1 MTLEQF
7 ITNYDFVGSI
17 ILLEGKRIVLEADQQ
32 KLKKLGELLAMKM
45 RYATFRS
52 GNANGS
58 DLYFSQGIAAVDA
71 HRLEVVIPFDGH
83 RKKSNLASS
92 TLSLDDV
99 NLGDYPD
106 IVSKSALNKKTID
119 LLKRYL
125 NGERNRFTNK
135 VAFII
140 RDTIKVLGVE
150 GHPPISFGIFYDDL
164 INPKSGGT
172 GHTMKVCEH
181 AKVPYVDQSVWMKW
195 THKSE

>member
-1 MTLEQF
+1 MNLEQF
-7 ITNYDFVGSI
+7 ITKYDFVGSI
-17 ILLEGKRIVLEADQQ
+17 ILLEGKRNVLEADHQ
-32 KLKKLGELLAMKM
+32 KLKDLGELLAMRM
-45 RYATFRS
+45 CYATFRS
-52 GNANGS
+52 GNANGA

-83 RKKSNLASS
+83 RKKSNLAPS

-99 NLGDYPD
+99 NLADYPE
-106 IVSKSALNKKTID
+106 IVSMSALNNKTID

-140 RDTIKVLGVE
+140 RDTIKVLGLE

-164 INPKSGGT
+164 LNPKSGGT

-181 AKVPYVDQSVWMKW
+181 AKVPYVDQTIWKDW
-195 THKSE
+195 THLSE